1 LGEERL
7 TARNGKNRTLRP
19 KISRLKENAPE
30 FDYSSFYV
38 TTGTGTPGCLVAQ
51 DLALLTKVRTLIH
64 QEISLLTVLYF
75 PFRARTPM
83 NLFLRFSWIPP
94 SASFSQRVEAA
105 KLACPEFDHLA
116 LVTQS

>member
-1 LGEERL
+1 MRL
-7 TARNGKNRTLRP
+7 QLVLCDDWHGNT
-19 KISRLKENAPE
+19 
-30 FDYSSFYV
+30 
-38 TTGTGTPGCLVAQ
+38 GCLVAQ
-51 DLALLTKVRTLIH
+51 DLALLTKVRTLIRE
-64 QEISLLTVLYF
+64 EISLTVLYF